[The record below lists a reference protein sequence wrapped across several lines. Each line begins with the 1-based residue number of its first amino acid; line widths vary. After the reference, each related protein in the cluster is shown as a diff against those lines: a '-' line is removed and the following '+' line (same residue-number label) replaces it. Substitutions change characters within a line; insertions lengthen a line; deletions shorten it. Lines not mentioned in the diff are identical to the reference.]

1 MCAFAHTHTHTQKET
16 MDGLKRSLDHFYNA
30 FAEDVNDDNGD
41 DENVL
46 ILEFQRN
53 MSYELSCKCRDLM
66 KYADVSD
73 FEKVFGVI
81 EDYLLVARVKD
92 KETVSYLMSFL
103 NEIFVMNTED
113 IMDAFC
119 RSDILQL
126 VLDGGWFDS
135 DWVIWCMTRA
145 SLLDVLASINNA
157 AEKVR
162 PISYSLTELVMK
174 RNGRLKKRAVSN

>member
-1 MCAFAHTHTHTQKET
+1 
-16 MDGLKRSLDHFYNA
+16 MDALRPSLDHFYNA
-30 FAEDVNDDNGD
+30 FAEDVNDDNDD

-53 MSYELSCKCRDLM
+53 MSYELSCKRRDLM

-73 FEKVFGVI
+73 FEKVVGVI

-103 NEIFVMNTED
+103 DEIFVMNMEE

-126 VLDGGWFDS
+126 VLDGGWFDAN
-135 DWVIWCMTRA
+135 WVRWCVTRD
-145 SLLDVLASINNA
+145 SLLDVLTSLDNA

-174 RNGRLKKRAVSN
+174 KNGRLTKRAVSN

>member
-1 MCAFAHTHTHTQKET
+1 
-16 MDGLKRSLDHFYNA
+16 MDALRPSLDHFYNA
-30 FAEDVNDDNGD
+30 FAEDVNDDND
-41 DENVL
+41 DEENVL

-53 MSYELSCKCRDLM
+53 MSYELSCKCRDLQ

-81 EDYLLVARVKD
+81 QDYLSVARVKD

-103 NEIFVMNTED
+103 NEIFVMNTEH
-113 IMDAFC
+113 IMAAFC

-126 VLDGGWFDS
+126 VLDGGWFDPN
-135 DWVIWCMTRA
+135 WVRWCVIRD
-145 SLLDVLASINNA
+145 SLLNVLVSIDNA

-162 PISYSLTELVMK
+162 PISNTLTELVMK
-174 RNGRLKKRAVSN
+174 RNGRLTKRAVSN